1 MTFKKKNTLLSGRR
15 CTAFAPCMVYVVLR
29 NGFML
34 QVETQN
40 HPRDEL
46 WVYPTWYVY
55 NTWIYRYVCRY
66 ICIYVHIHIY
76 MYIYI
81 LLLLLLLYFL
91 CAASPRFP
99 PSDLLQLAPL
109 FDLSLLGAAVTQT
122 KTLSLCMCIN
132 NMCAC
137 MVFSCILYIGYIYM
151 ITYDYT
157 CLYYI
162 WLHMMYYIYKTQL
175 HMMSWPWP

>member
-1 MTFKKKNTLLSGRR
+1 MLRQPATWRRNIPPRKQGVTGLIQLHVSSISQRYQSSIEIEDGWHLKKNALLSGRK
-15 CTAFAPCMVYVVLR
+15 CTPFAPCMVYVVLR

-55 NTWIYRYVCRY
+55 NTWIDRYVCRY
-66 ICIYVHIHIY
+66 ICIYVYIHILLLSL
-76 MYIYI
+76 

-99 PSDLLQLAPL
+99 PSDLLQVAPL
-109 FDLSLLGAAVTQT
+109 FDLSLLRCRSDPNENTI
-122 KTLSLCMCIN
+122 S
-132 NMCAC
+132 
-137 MVFSCILYIGYIYM
+137 
-151 ITYDYT
+151 
-157 CLYYI
+157 
-162 WLHMMYYIYKTQL
+162 MYVHI
-175 HMMSWPWP
+175 